1 MLKGIYF
8 MGWQRDMWNY
18 HPSLPMKNM
27 QMVEDIVDMHGNM
40 LIWSCL
46 GSGAIGLPY
55 MDKEA
60 NEKIPPRM
68 RLYGYMND
76 KEFCEECKKRGVKVF
91 SVLWKAQLWEFGAE
105 FNEDETELLSLNI
118 LRNASTNHKYVG
130 MSELSTNKYPHIFD
144 PIEKYFPDGLLNY
157 KGEKVNDF
165 LQEFK
170 AVSLE
175 GRNILSAWLMAP
187 KHDHKCY
194 TPCCC
199 KDSYLA
205 YMKRDVEMMVDAGA
219 GGLHIDEYD
228 TQKHVLHNAG
238 CFCPECMHK
247 FNLYLKKH
255 SISLP
260 EDADKEHFNYRK
272 YLLNKGYKDEN
283 LLAFNGNDRWKIPLY
298 RDFVNMQIDSIEW
311 VVREVSTHA
320 KEYAKKTRGEENF
333 PVTAN
338 LFQCFPIAWKCKK
351 YLDLLAG
358 EKTDI
363 SLRQDGWYKYAF
375 GWLNGKESCFVED
388 PNQYVRD
395 MIVDIKN
402 GINDRCILFL
412 LEPIAHGFHIAFPYG
427 SWLQNQVKDAFWPD
441 LRMVKKLGSWLDENT
456 RLFPK
461 NPEADIAVIYDLK
474 SAYENLWTE
483 PSGKQTTTYNRVQKI
498 DLTGVEELG
507 TQGAFSSDG
516 AFEAFFGLVQKLSD
530 RKILYNVIYESPDEP
545 LRLENIKN
553 YKNIV
558 VADAFL
564 MDDQTTQVLNS
575 YAEMGG
581 EIIGYSRWSQ
591 GLQVSKQY
599 LPEEE
604 EQLIDY
610 LQEKEARIC
619 FDKNS
624 AYGVALHDA
633 GSAHVLHIVNY
644 NYNEETHRID
654 PILQIRMQIQFEV
667 ADINV
672 YTFPENPEI
681 CVRRQGQEIIVENA
695 GIYTILEM
703 KKMGGKI

>member
-27 QMVEDIVDMHGNM
+27 QMIEDIQDMHGNM

-55 MDKEA
+55 MDREA
-60 NEKIPPRM
+60 NDVTPPRM

-76 KEFCEECKKRGVKVF
+76 KEFCEECRKRGIRVF

-118 LRNASTNHKYVG
+118 LRNASENHKYVG
-130 MSELSTNKYPHIFD
+130 MSELSTNQYPHIFD
-144 PIEKYFPDGLLNY
+144 PIEKYFPEGLLNY
-157 KGEKVNDF
+157 KGERVGDF
-165 LQEFK
+165 LEEFK

-187 KHDHKCY
+187 GHDHKCY
-194 TPCCC
+194 TPCCN
-199 KDSYLA
+199 KDSFLA
-205 YMKRDVEMMVDAGA
+205 YMKRDVEMMIDAGA

-228 TQKHVLHNAG
+228 TPKHALHNAG
-238 CFCPECMHK
+238 CFCQECMDK
-247 FNLYLKKH
+247 FNRYLKKH
-255 SISLP
+255 QIPLP
-260 EDADKEHFNYRK
+260 EDAEEESFNYRE
-272 YLLNKGYKDEN
+272 YLLKKGYRDEN

-311 VVREVSTHA
+311 VVRELSGHA
-320 KEYAKKTRGEENF
+320 KSYAGKTRGDENF

-375 GWLNGKESCFVED
+375 GWLNGKDCCFVED

-395 MIVDIKN
+395 MITDIKN

-412 LEPIAHGFHIAFPYG
+412 LEPLAHGFHIAFPYG

-441 LRMVKKLGSWLDENT
+441 LRMAKRLGAWLDEKT
-456 RLFPK
+456 KLFPR
-461 NPEADIAVIYDLK
+461 NPQADIAVIYDLN

-483 PSGKQTTTYNRVQKI
+483 PSEKQTTTYNRVQKI

-516 AFEAFFGLVQKLSD
+516 AFEAFFELVQELSN
-530 RKILYNVIYESPDEP
+530 RKVLYNVIYESPDEP
-545 LRLENIKN
+545 LTMETLRP
-553 YKNIV
+553 YRTV
-558 VADAFL
+558 VAADSFL
-564 MDDQTTQVLNS
+564 MDRETTEVLNE
-575 YAEMGG
+575 YGAAGG
-581 EIIGYSRWSQ
+581 EVIGYSRWPE
-591 GLQVSKQY
+591 GLGTARTYGKNEAEA
-599 LPEEE
+599 LR
-604 EQLIDY
+604 DY
-610 LQEKEARIC
+610 LAEKSSRIR
-619 FDKNS
+619 FDENEN
-624 AYGVALHDA
+624 YGVALHDNGEA
-633 GSAHVLHIVNY
+633 QVLHIVNY
-644 NYNEETHRID
+644 SFNEETHKID
-654 PILQIRMQIQFEV
+654 EIPEISMDLQFDT
-667 ADINV
+667 ADV
-672 YTFPENPEI
+672 RVHTFPENPDI
-681 CVRRQGQEIIVENA
+681 RVRMEGSRVTVEHV
-695 GIYTILEM
+695 GIYTILELL
-703 KKMGGKI
+703 KKR